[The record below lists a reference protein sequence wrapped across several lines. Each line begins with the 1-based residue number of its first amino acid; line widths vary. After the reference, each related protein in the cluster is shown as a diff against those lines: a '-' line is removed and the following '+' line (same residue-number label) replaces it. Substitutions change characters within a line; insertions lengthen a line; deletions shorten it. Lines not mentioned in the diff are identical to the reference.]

1 MQPGPRW
8 IFGPFRLD
16 LDNGCLWHGTEM
28 ISLPPTLLT
37 LLHYL
42 VTHAGQLVTK
52 EELLAAVWPETAV
65 GDAVLKVRIGDLRK
79 MLGETARAPQCIA
92 TVHRYGYR
100 FIASVTTATYA
111 QGEHSTRALS
121 SSSRS
126 RSAPQPFVAQ
136 AATGPTCAGPRTPP
150 GSPA

>member
-1 MQPGPRW
+1 MQPAPQW

-16 LDNGCLWHGTEM
+16 LDNACLWHGTEM

-65 GDAVLKVRIGDLRK
+65 GDAVGRTVARIVPSADVR
-79 MLGETARAPQCIA
+79 TARTVPTAMPA
-92 TVHRYGYR
+92 T
-100 FIASVTTATYA
+100 
-111 QGEHSTRALS
+111 
-121 SSSRS
+121 
-126 RSAPQPFVAQ
+126 
-136 AATGPTCAGPRTPP
+136 
-150 GSPA
+150 